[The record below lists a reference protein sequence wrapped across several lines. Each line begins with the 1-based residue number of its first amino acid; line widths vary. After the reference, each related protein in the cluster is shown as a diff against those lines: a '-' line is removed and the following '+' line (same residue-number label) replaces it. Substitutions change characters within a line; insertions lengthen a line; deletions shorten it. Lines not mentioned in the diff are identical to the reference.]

1 MKAID
6 VTNLSVGYA
15 EHKVIADLSLSIEK
29 GEFLGI
35 LGQNGSGKT
44 TLLRTMTRILKPDT
58 GVVYVNG
65 EELSSYSPKGFAREL
80 GCVNQQSE
88 SAFSFTVKDVVLMG
102 RNPHLKRLQPLSAD
116 DYAIADKAM
125 EDTNTLHL
133 KDRLITDLS
142 GGEHQRVMI
151 AKTLAQQPK
160 ILLLDE
166 PTNHL
171 DIAHQIEILEL
182 VRSLTPE
189 ITVVSVLHD
198 LNLASYFCDRLVLM
212 DHGEIQSVGKP
223 EDILTTEQIYQ
234 TFSVRMMVYPHPIT
248 GRPYMVPQYGFPGGE
263 GFKKVHVIS
272 GGGRGAQIFPSL
284 LVHGF
289 IVTAGALATN
299 DTDARYARILG
310 IKTVLEPPFSE
321 LSEDSV
327 RKVRELVDASDAV
340 IVSDMQI
347 GRGNIENI
355 RLLLETKTPIYL
367 IGNFEDFT
375 HGDAVK
381 IREKLISRGAVCV
394 PDAKSAIL
402 ALIR

>member
-1 MKAID
+1 MKAIE
-6 VTNLSVGYA
+6 VQNLSVGYA
-15 EHKVIADLSLSIEK
+15 EHKVIENLSLSVEK

-44 TLLRTMTRILKPDT
+44 TLLRAMTRILKPDA
-58 GVVYVNG
+58 GIVYVNG
-65 EELSSYSPKGFAREL
+65 QEISSYTPKGFAREL

-88 SAFSFTVKDVVLMG
+88 SAFSFSVKDVVLMG
-102 RNPHLKRLQPLSAD
+102 RNPHLGRLQPFSAK

-125 EDTNTLHL
+125 EDTNTLYL

-182 VRSLTPE
+182 IRSLTPE

-212 DHGEIQSVGKP
+212 EHGEIQAVGKP
-223 EDILTTEQIYQ
+223 EEILTTERIYQ

-248 GRPYMVPQYGFPGGE
+248 GRPYMVPQYGFSGE
-263 GFKKVHVIS
+263 EGSKKIHVIS

-289 IVTAGALATN
+289 TVTAGALATN
-299 DTDARYARILG
+299 DTDAEYSRILG
-310 IKTVLEPPFSE
+310 LETVLEPPFSA
-321 LSEDSV
+321 LTEDSI
-327 RKVRELVDASDAV
+327 RKVKALVDASDAV
-340 IVSDMQI
+340 IVSDLQI

-355 RLLLETKTPIYL
+355 RLLLETETPVYL
-367 IGNFEDFT
+367 IGDFEDFS
-375 HGDAVK
+375 HGEAVK
-381 IREKLISRGAVCV
+381 IREKLIARGAVCV
-394 PDAKSAIL
+394 PDVKSAVL